1 MASPVQSPQPSS
13 GMRGRF
19 IAAGVSQV
27 SNANIANLITVLR
40 ILVAP
45 LFVWLVVMD
54 DGADSAARWFAG
66 LLFVAAIA
74 TDGID
79 GALARRRNLITN
91 TGILLDPIADKVLIV
106 GALGALWWVGELPLW
121 VVLVI
126 VVRELGIT
134 VFRFVAL
141 SDRVIPASRGGKLKT
156 IVQAVTLSSWLIPT
170 WVILGSWVFVLNWVL
185 MAGVVVITTWTGLDY
200 LVKGL
205 KAPEKA
211 DER

>member
-1 MASPVQSPQPSS
+1 MARPESSPQPSS

-27 SNANIANLITVLR
+27 SNANIANLITVVR
-40 ILVAP
+40 ILLAP
-45 LFVWLVVMD
+45 LFVWLVVID
-54 DGADSAARWFAG
+54 DGADSGARWLAG

-121 VVLVI
+121 IVLVI

-134 VFRFVAL
+134 VFRFVVL
-141 SDRVIPASRGGKLKT
+141 SDRVIPASRGGKMKT
-156 IVQAVTLSSWLIPT
+156 IAQAVTLSSWLIPT
-170 WVILGSWVFVLNWVL
+170 WIVLGSWVFVLNWVL
-185 MAGVVVITTWTGLDY
+185 MAVVVVLTTWTGIDY

-205 KAPEKA
+205 KAPEKTN
-211 DER
+211 ER

>member
-1 MASPVQSPQPSS
+1 MARPAQSPQPSS

-27 SNANIANLITVLR
+27 SNANIANLITVVR

-45 LFVWLVVMD
+45 VSVWLVVMD
-54 DGADSAARWFAG
+54 DGADGVARWFAG

-134 VFRFVAL
+134 VLRFVAL

-185 MAGVVVITTWTGLDY
+185 MAGVVVITTWSGLDY

>member
-1 MASPVQSPQPSS
+1 MARPESSPQPSS
-13 GMRGRF
+13 GLRGRF
-19 IAAGVSQV
+19 IASGVSQV
-27 SNANIANLITVLR
+27 SNANLANLITVVR

-45 LFVWLVVMD
+45 LFVWLVVID
-54 DGADSAARWFAG
+54 AGADSGARWLAG

-121 VVLVI
+121 ILLVV

-134 VFRFVAL
+134 VFRFVVL

-156 IVQAVTLSSWLIPT
+156 IAQAVTLSSWLIPT
-170 WVILGSWVFVLNWVL
+170 WIVLGSWVFVLNWVL
-185 MAGVVVITTWTGLDY
+185 MAVVVVLTTWTGIDY

-205 KAPEKA
+205 KAPGKIN
-211 DER
+211 ER

>member
-1 MASPVQSPQPSS
+1 
-13 GMRGRF
+13 MRGRF

-27 SNANIANLITVLR
+27 SNANIANLITVVR

-45 LFVWLVVMD
+45 VSVWLVVMD
-54 DGADSAARWFAG
+54 DGADGVARWFAG

-134 VFRFVAL
+134 VLRFVAL

-156 IVQAVTLSSWLIPT
+156 IVQAVTLSSWLSPT
-170 WVILGSWVFVLNWVL
+170 WVILGSWVFVLNGVL
-185 MAGVVVITTWTGLDY
+185 MAGVVVITTWTGVDY

>member
-1 MASPVQSPQPSS
+1 
-13 GMRGRF
+13 
-19 IAAGVSQV
+19 VSQV

-121 VVLVI
+121 IVLVI

-134 VFRFVAL
+134 VFRFVVL
-141 SDRVIPASRGGKLKT
+141 SHRVIPASPGGKVKT
-156 IVQAVTLSSWLIPT
+156 IAQAVTLSSWLIPT
-170 WVILGSWVFVLNWVL
+170 WIVLGSWVFVLNWVL
-185 MAGVVVITTWTGLDY
+185 MGFVVVITTWTGVDY
-200 LVKGL
+200 LVTGL
-205 KAPEKA
+205 RAPKKTN
-211 DER
+211 ER

>member
-1 MASPVQSPQPSS
+1 MARPESSPQPSS
-13 GMRGRF
+13 GLRGRF
-19 IAAGVSQV
+19 IASGVSQV
-27 SNANIANLITVLR
+27 SNANLANLITVVR

-45 LFVWLVVMD
+45 LFVWLVVID
-54 DGADSAARWFAG
+54 DGADSGARWLAG

-121 VVLVI
+121 IFLVI

-134 VFRFVAL
+134 VFRFVVL

-156 IVQAVTLSSWLIPT
+156 IAQAVTLSSWLIPT
-170 WVILGSWVFVLNWVL
+170 WIVLGSWVFVLNWVL
-185 MAGVVVITTWTGLDY
+185 MAVVVVLTTWTGIDY

-205 KAPEKA
+205 KAPEKTN
-211 DER
+211 ER

>member
-1 MASPVQSPQPSS
+1 MARPESSPQPSS
-13 GMRGRF
+13 GLRGRF
-19 IAAGVSQV
+19 IASGVSQV
-27 SNANIANLITVLR
+27 SNANIANLITIVR

-45 LFVWLVVMD
+45 LFVWLVVID
-54 DGADSAARWFAG
+54 DGADSGARWIAG

-121 VVLVI
+121 IVLVI

-141 SDRVIPASRGGKLKT
+141 SDRVIPASPGGKLKT
-156 IVQAVTLSSWLIPT
+156 IAQAVTLSSWLIPT
-170 WVILGSWVFVLNWVL
+170 WIVLGSWVFVLNWAL
-185 MAGVVVITTWTGLDY
+185 MAVVVVLTTWTGIDY

-205 KAPEKA
+205 KAPEKTN
-211 DER
+211 ER

>member
-1 MASPVQSPQPSS
+1 MARPASSPQPSS
-13 GMRGRF
+13 GLRGRF
-19 IAAGVSQV
+19 IASGVSQV

-121 VVLVI
+121 IVLVI

-134 VFRFVAL
+134 AFRFAVL
-141 SDRVIPASRGGKLKT
+141 SHRVIPASPGGKVKT
-156 IVQAVTLSSWLIPT
+156 IAQAVTLSSWLIPT
-170 WVILGSWVFVLNWVL
+170 WIVLGSWVFVLNWVL
-185 MAGVVVITTWTGLDY
+185 MGFVVVITTWTGVDY

-205 KAPEKA
+205 RAPEKTN
-211 DER
+211 ER

>member
-1 MASPVQSPQPSS
+1 VARPASSPQPSS
-13 GMRGRF
+13 GLRGRF

-54 DGADSAARWFAG
+54 DGAGSAARWFAG

-91 TGILLDPIADKVLIV
+91 TGILLDPIADKILIV

-121 VVLVI
+121 IVLVI

-134 VFRFVAL
+134 VFRFAVL
-141 SDRVIPASRGGKLKT
+141 SHRVIPASPGGKLKT
-156 IVQAVTLSSWLIPT
+156 IAQAVTLSSWLIPT
-170 WVILGSWVFVLNWVL
+170 WIVLGSWVFVLNWVL
-185 MAGVVVITTWTGLDY
+185 MGFVVVITTWTGVDY

-205 KAPEKA
+205 RAPEKTN
-211 DER
+211 ER

>member
-1 MASPVQSPQPSS
+1 MASPAQSPQPSS
-13 GMRGRF
+13 GLRGRF

-54 DGADSAARWFAG
+54 GGADSAARWFAG

-134 VFRFVAL
+134 VLRFVAL

>member
-1 MASPVQSPQPSS
+1 VARPASSPQPSS
-13 GMRGRF
+13 GLRGRF

-91 TGILLDPIADKVLIV
+91 TGILLDPIADKILIV

-121 VVLVI
+121 IVLVI

-134 VFRFVAL
+134 AFRFAVL
-141 SDRVIPASRGGKLKT
+141 SHRVIPASPGGKLKT
-156 IVQAVTLSSWLIPT
+156 IAQAVTLSSWLIPT
-170 WVILGSWVFVLNWVL
+170 WIVLGSWVFVLNWVL
-185 MAGVVVITTWTGLDY
+185 MGFVVVITTWTGVDY

-205 KAPEKA
+205 RAPEKTN
-211 DER
+211 ER

>member
-1 MASPVQSPQPSS
+1 MARPESYPQPSS
-13 GMRGRF
+13 GLRGRF
-19 IAAGVSQV
+19 IASGVSQV
-27 SNANIANLITVLR
+27 SNANLANLITVVR

-45 LFVWLVVMD
+45 LFVWLVVID
-54 DGADSAARWFAG
+54 DGADSGARWLAG

-121 VVLVI
+121 IFLVI

-134 VFRFVAL
+134 VFRFVVL

-156 IVQAVTLSSWLIPT
+156 IAQAVTLSSWLIPT
-170 WVILGSWVFVLNWVL
+170 WIVLGSWVFVLNWVL
-185 MAGVVVITTWTGLDY
+185 MTVVVVLTTWTGIDY

-205 KAPEKA
+205 KAPEKTN
-211 DER
+211 ER

>member
-1 MASPVQSPQPSS
+1 MARPESSPQPSS

-27 SNANIANLITVLR
+27 SNANIANLITVVR

-45 LFVWLVVMD
+45 LFVWLVVID
-54 DGADSAARWFAG
+54 DGADLGARWLAG

-121 VVLVI
+121 IVLVI

-134 VFRFVAL
+134 VFRFVVL
-141 SDRVIPASRGGKLKT
+141 SDRVIPASRGGKMKT
-156 IVQAVTLSSWLIPT
+156 IAQAVTLSSWLIPT
-170 WVILGSWVFVLNWVL
+170 WIVLGSWVFVLNWVL
-185 MAGVVVITTWTGLDY
+185 MAVVVVLTTWTGIDY

-205 KAPEKA
+205 KAPEKTN
-211 DER
+211 ER

>member
-1 MASPVQSPQPSS
+1 MTAPASSPTPSS
-13 GMRGRF
+13 GLRGRF
-19 IAAGVSQV
+19 ISSGVTQV
-27 SNANIANLITVLR
+27 SNANIANLITIVR

-45 LFVWLVVMD
+45 LFVWLVVVD
-54 DGADSAARWFAG
+54 DGADTVFRWLAG
-66 LLFVAAIA
+66 LLFVLAIA
-74 TDGID
+74 TDGLD

-121 VVLVI
+121 IVLVI

-134 VFRFVAL
+134 IWRFVAL
-141 SDRVIPASRGGKLKT
+141 RNRVIPASRGGKLKT

-170 WVILGSWVFVLNWVL
+170 WVILGSWVFILNWVL
-185 MAGVVVITTWTGLDY
+185 MALVVAITTWTGIDY
-200 LVKGL
+200 LVKASR
-205 KAPEKA
+205 APAKT

>member
-1 MASPVQSPQPSS
+1 MARPESSPQPSS
-13 GMRGRF
+13 GLRGRF

-27 SNANIANLITVLR
+27 SNANIANLITVVR

-45 LFVWLVVMD
+45 LFVWLVVVD
-54 DGADSAARWFAG
+54 DGADSGARWLAG

-121 VVLVI
+121 IVLVI

-134 VFRFVAL
+134 VFRFAVL
-141 SDRVIPASRGGKLKT
+141 SDRVVPASRGGKLKT
-156 IVQAVTLSSWLIPT
+156 IAQSVTLASWLIPT
-170 WVILGSWVFVLNWVL
+170 WIVLGSWVFVLNWVL
-185 MAGVVVITTWTGLDY
+185 MGVVVVVTTWTGIDY

-205 KAPEKA
+205 KAPEKS

>member
-1 MASPVQSPQPSS
+1 
-13 GMRGRF
+13 MRGRF

-27 SNANIANLITVLR
+27 SNANIANLITVVR

-45 LFVWLVVMD
+45 LFVWLVVID
-54 DGADSAARWFAG
+54 DGANSGARWLAG

-121 VVLVI
+121 IVLVI

-134 VFRFVAL
+134 VFRFVVL

-156 IVQAVTLSSWLIPT
+156 IAQAVTLSSWLIPT
-170 WVILGSWVFVLNWVL
+170 WIVLGSWVFVLNWVL
-185 MAGVVVITTWTGLDY
+185 MAIVVVLTTWTGIDY

-205 KAPEKA
+205 KAPEKTN
-211 DER
+211 ER

>member
-1 MASPVQSPQPSS
+1 MARPESSPQPSS
-13 GMRGRF
+13 GLRGRF
-19 IAAGVSQV
+19 IASGVSQV
-27 SNANIANLITVLR
+27 SNANIANLITIVR

-45 LFVWLVVMD
+45 LFVWLVVID
-54 DGADSAARWFAG
+54 DGADSGARWLAG

-121 VVLVI
+121 IVLVI

-141 SDRVIPASRGGKLKT
+141 SDRVIPASPGGKLKT
-156 IVQAVTLSSWLIPT
+156 IAQAVTLSSWLIPT
-170 WVILGSWVFVLNWVL
+170 WIVLGSWVFVLNWAL
-185 MAGVVVITTWTGLDY
+185 MAVVVVLTTWTGIDY

-205 KAPEKA
+205 KASEKTN
-211 DER
+211 ER